1 MGGTGG
7 RVGVGVS
14 TEEFQ
19 TSFVCFT
26 HYVAYTH
33 FGQYCS
39 TASFV
44 RLGSAAI
51 HGDREG
57 GEREEG
63 ERGGGRKEEGRRKRV
78 KDMVTEGMLKRFIV
92 LV

>member
-57 GEREEG
+57 GERGGGGEG
-63 ERGGGRKEEGRRKRV
+63 GRAEGGGGGGRGEK
-78 KDMVTEGMLKRFIV
+78 MVTEGMLKRFIV